1 VTQMPDLTD
10 LKMEADVPWITFY
23 NEKTGVG
30 FAGIQL
36 SYANAGLES
45 SPRLLN
51 PFFYITGGPWIYWA
65 RALSLSFLSS
75 NMQQMIPAM
84 KGNVFSEKWAYL
96 VYETDKGG
104 KPYAPVI
111 ELQKKL
117 TNPLRVQLVEEVDD
131 RVSKTVTEI
140 FIDKG
145 KSGWEGRE
153 TGRHA
158 TDK

>member
-1 VTQMPDLTD
+1 
-10 LKMEADVPWITFY
+10 
-23 NEKTGVG
+23 
-30 FAGIQL
+30 
-36 SYANAGLES
+36 
-45 SPRLLN
+45 
-51 PFFYITGGPWIYWA
+51 
-65 RALSLSFLSS
+65 
-75 NMQQMIPAM
+75 MQQMIPAM

-96 VYETDKGG
+96 VYETDKGA

-117 TNPLRVQLVEEVDD
+117 TNPLRIQLVEEVDD
-131 RVSKTVTEI
+131 RVSRTVTEI

-153 TGRHA
+153 TGKHA

>member
-1 VTQMPDLTD
+1 
-10 LKMEADVPWITFY
+10 
-23 NEKTGVG
+23 
-30 FAGIQL
+30 
-36 SYANAGLES
+36 
-45 SPRLLN
+45 LLN

-96 VYETDKGG
+96 VYETDKGS

-117 TNPLRVQLVEEVDD
+117 TNPLRLQLVEEVDD

-153 TGRHA
+153 TGKHA
-158 TDK
+158 AEK

>member
-1 VTQMPDLTD
+1 
-10 LKMEADVPWITFY
+10 
-23 NEKTGVG
+23 
-30 FAGIQL
+30 
-36 SYANAGLES
+36 
-45 SPRLLN
+45 
-51 PFFYITGGPWIYWA
+51 
-65 RALSLSFLSS
+65 
-75 NMQQMIPAM
+75 MQQMIPAM

-96 VYETDKGG
+96 VYETAKGE

-117 TNPLRVQLVEEVDD
+117 TNPLRLQLVEEVDD

-153 TGRHA
+153 TGKHA
-158 TDK
+158 AEK